1 MHRSLTSVSLGGA
14 TKLMSY
20 ASYLV
25 CLRSLGSLDDVEF
38 DLIAFFE
45 ALVAF
50 ALYGCVVNE
59 YVGALIATEETVP
72 FCVVEPLHCSP
83 VLCHV
88 PNSLCSLSRGADRN
102 RHPSTHCD
110 AEVAG
115 R

>member
-1 MHRSLTSVSLGGA
+1 MC
-14 TKLMSY
+14 Y

-38 DLIAFFE
+38 DFIAFFE

-88 PNSLCSLSRGADRN
+88 PNSLCSLSRGPTGTDTPQLTVTQKLRVGFS
-102 RHPSTHCD
+102 RGCL
-110 AEVAG
+110 
-115 R
+115 